1 MSHVDLVAGQRIY
14 RSTVYSASNDVLGI
28 GTRNWDLGG
37 FKTNPILLIEHDA
50 DRPTGQFISL
60 SWHENALV
68 GEFFF
73 NPNSP
78 HTEAAEMEWN
88 QGLRSSLSV
97 GIVAKYSKK
106 FDDVKFLLR
115 EISQVSV
122 PKDPLASATE
132 DERSVFRIE
141 SAENLKNLKAS
152 LREVDSQQKT
162 FYLCA
167 SAASPAERTPNR
179 TIHRKTSMEQQN
191 QTQEDS
197 GMARQM
203 TDSIASL
210 KTKSDEL
217 HRQVLELTES
227 NKALESKIDALESA
241 ADSNAAES
249 AAESAADSNAADLR
263 EVALFDAYEYKEFLP
278 EDFEVRDQS
287 ELVVLQAAMP
297 PGIDS
302 EGMSAEAMRKILNA
316 DRQRRK
322 RVSNNPNPSPTA
334 REPYTGPSVSATT
347 FI

>member
-241 ADSNAAES
+241 ADSNAA
-249 AAESAADSNAADLR
+249 DLR
-263 EVALFDAYEYKEFLP
+263 EAALFAAYEYKEFLP
-278 EDFEVRDQS
+278 EDFELRDQS

-322 RVSNNPNPSPTA
+322 RVSNDPNPSPTA
-334 REPYTGPSVSATT
+334 REPYIGPSVSATT